1 MIQMIAKKIK
11 KKISNHNQINKI
23 DRNLNQFYLFKICH
37 QIWIV
42 QYMIM
47 IKLTEKSRN

>member
-1 MIQMIAKKIK
+1 MIQVTAKKTK
-11 KKISNHNQINKI
+11 KKISNLNQINKI

-37 QIWIV
+37 QILIV